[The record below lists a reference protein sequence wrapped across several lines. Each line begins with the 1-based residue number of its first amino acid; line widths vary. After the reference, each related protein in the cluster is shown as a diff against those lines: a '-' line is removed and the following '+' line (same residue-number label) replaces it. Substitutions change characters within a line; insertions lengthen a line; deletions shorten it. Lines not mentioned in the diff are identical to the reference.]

1 MRQLRLIAL
10 LAACGIPLIGLAH
23 HSYAEYDQQKT
34 VEIEGILLK
43 AAWQNPH
50 LSLKVQGVDAGKHSV
65 TWNIEGSSV
74 NALTRLA
81 GVSLEDFKVGTRV
94 KVAGWPSKRAAD
106 RLFLTNLLSQN
117 GRELVTWRYS
127 KPRWTNLAAGYGT
140 PTGGRFEGG
149 TRSRDASLF
158 RVWTAQIGVAGAAF
172 DQSVNGLA
180 SGSGPSLT
188 AKAKKLVAATK
199 TASTTL
205 DGCVKKGMPSIMLT
219 PTPIEFVDKGDIID
233 VRVEFND
240 TVRAIHM
247 RAGASNAAPTRT
259 PLGYSTGRWDGK
271 TLVVETTQIDW
282 PWFNFGIPQSAA
294 VRLVERFT
302 PSADGSQL
310 NYSLTSTDPEMLEKP
325 FEQKSA
331 WVWHPREKLM
341 AYNCVSDYQK

>member
-1 MRQLRLIAL
+1 MRKLRLIAL
-10 LAACGIPLIGLAH
+10 AACGGIPLAGLAH

-34 VEIEGILLK
+34 VEIEGVLIK

-50 LSLKVQGVDAGKHSV
+50 LSLKVQGVDASRHPV

-74 NALTRLA
+74 NALARL
-81 GVSLEDFKVGTRV
+81 GVPLADFKVGTRV

-106 RLFLTNLLSQN
+106 RLFLTNLLSQS
-117 GRELVTWRYS
+117 GHELVTWRYS
-127 KPRWTNLAAGYGT
+127 QPRWTKTAAGYGT
-140 PTGGRFEGG
+140 SSARFEGG
-149 TRSRDASLF
+149 TPSSNTSLF
-158 RVWTAQIGVAGAAF
+158 RVWSAQLGVAGAAF
-172 DQSVNGLA
+172 DQSVKAVAG
-180 SGSGPSLT
+180 GPVPSLT
-188 AKAKKLVAATK
+188 AKAKKKVAAAQ

-219 PTPIEFVDKGDIID
+219 PTPIELVDRGDVIN

-240 TVRAIHM
+240 TIRTVHM
-247 RAGASNAAPTRT
+247 RASPSDAPQTRT

-271 TLVVETTQIDW
+271 TLVVETTQVDW
-282 PWFNFGIPQSAA
+282 PWSNFGIPQSAA

-302 PSADGSQL
+302 PSADGSRL
-310 NYSLTSTDPEMLEKP
+310 EYSLTSIDPEMLEKP